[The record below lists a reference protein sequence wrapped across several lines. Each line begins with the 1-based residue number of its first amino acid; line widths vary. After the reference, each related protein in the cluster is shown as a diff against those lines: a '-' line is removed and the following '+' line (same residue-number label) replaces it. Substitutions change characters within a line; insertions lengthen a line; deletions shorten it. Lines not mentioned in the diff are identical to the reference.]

1 MHPQINPA
9 YLDAQ
14 LLERAIDKT
23 AKIVQ
28 DMHTVVT
35 LIETQGNG
43 FTDEQRDAALD
54 CLMMAHDAFD
64 KLVALR
70 LAVI

>member
-1 MHPQINPA
+1 MIPGIDPQ
-9 YLDAQ
+9 YFDAQ

-28 DMHTVVT
+28 DMHTAVT

-43 FTDEQRDAALD
+43 FTDEQRDTALD

-64 KLVALR
+64 KLIALR